1 MITKEDDEKLAGLDL
16 ENVSFRGLELTVV
29 PSVIFSMGNILRL
42 ELSSNSLTRFPGARV
57 AQELQCLEVL
67 VLCNNLLHVLEDIL
81 ALAAAPRLCELDLR
95 DNPLRLNHNRLY
107 LLEALLF
114 HEAKFDEELLSLLH
128 QDKGLKNFRS
138 DLPTS
143 RNMIYRSRL
152 PRRRAYPMLQRLNG
166 DWILD
171 VESRQAELEQGKA
184 IQYFRPA
191 SRGNNGKIGARRKV
205 ESAGRNERRF
215 DGSRMTLRNEARIT
229 AIPLPKVVAHY
240 QIDMESCKE
249 VHDELNTTHELP
261 PPDPA
266 DSTEKEPSCE
276 LDSNSSSDE
285 EDNER
290 KLWQQLL
297 RPIASQSQELHSS
310 NNSEQQQKSTLDIKT
325 SNVDNEQEPWNYPI
339 STFDDLHSDE
349 RQYVRYKSKHVSGS
363 FERDDHFFESTTF
376 VDCVAQCERSR
387 RLTIRAVDLLTQPQI
402 EAATTLTNNL
412 STNFT
417 KDHAR
422 ESYERLTDFQQ
433 KQVTVGGIDIQAEE
447 SLSKVKLRNAVDL
460 ANSLAGSKQQKRLLQ
475 ALIDADAKVIE
486 EERVME
492 EYKGHRQRLSRINAR
507 QVVQPQSRRGNDHM
521 KKLATLHLDSPW
533 QARNWKAKVVLQQ
546 RKEQEETA
554 NAQQNPT
561 LLSRSG
567 KKMQPHRSDTNP
579 NTIPGSTSATSSE
592 SSKRPNEIL
601 VAAQVGDKFRN
612 IETVEKAALDPLTAV
627 NSHDLLVRCSE
638 IRQNKDKHVRAL
650 NLHRDRFLDDEAE
663 WEEMRQNQI
672 NVVRRHLRRKLYQ
685 DVQQIQI
692 GGMEYVYS
700 PLFLPS
706 ADENPLH

>member
-1 MITKEDDEKLAGLDL
+1 M
-16 ENVSFRGLELTVV
+16 
-29 PSVIFSMGNILRL
+29 
-42 ELSSNSLTRFPGARV
+42 
-57 AQELQCLEVL
+57 
-67 VLCNNLLHVLEDIL
+67 
-81 ALAAAPRLCELDLR
+81 
-95 DNPLRLNHNRLY
+95 
-107 LLEALLF
+107 
-114 HEAKFDEELLSLLH
+114 
-128 QDKGLKNFRS
+128 
-138 DLPTS
+138 
-143 RNMIYRSRL
+143 
-152 PRRRAYPMLQRLNG
+152 
-166 DWILD
+166 
-171 VESRQAELEQGKA
+171 
-184 IQYFRPA
+184 
-191 SRGNNGKIGARRKV
+191 
-205 ESAGRNERRF
+205 
-215 DGSRMTLRNEARIT
+215 LRNEARIT

-349 RQYVRYKSKHVSGS
+349 RQYVRYKSKHRTNQLLS
-363 FERDDHFFESTTF
+363 
-376 VDCVAQCERSR
+376 AQGDSELRWREHPHS
-387 RLTIRAVDLLTQPQI
+387 I
-402 EAATTLTNNL
+402 EANL
-412 STNFT
+412 
-417 KDHAR
+417 
-422 ESYERLTDFQQ
+422 
-433 KQVTVGGIDIQAEE
+433 EE

-567 KKMQPHRSDTNP
+567 KKMQPHRSDTNL
-579 NTIPGSTSATSSE
+579 NTIPGSASATSSE
-592 SSKRPNEIL
+592 SSKRPNEML

>member
-16 ENVSFRGLELTVV
+16 ENKADKRNLNRAKRSSTFDQQVV
-29 PSVIFSMGNILRL
+29 
-42 ELSSNSLTRFPGARV
+42 AR
-57 AQELQCLEVL
+57 
-67 VLCNNLLHVLEDIL
+67 
-81 ALAAAPRLCELDLR
+81 
-95 DNPLRLNHNRLY
+95 
-107 LLEALLF
+107 
-114 HEAKFDEELLSLLH
+114 
-128 QDKGLKNFRS
+128 
-138 DLPTS
+138 
-143 RNMIYRSRL
+143 M
-152 PRRRAYPMLQRLNG
+152 
-166 DWILD
+166 
-171 VESRQAELEQGKA
+171 
-184 IQYFRPA
+184 
-191 SRGNNGKIGARRKV
+191 
-205 ESAGRNERRF
+205 
-215 DGSRMTLRNEARIT
+215 LRNEARIT

-349 RQYVRYKSKHVSGS
+349 RQYVRYKSKHTP
-363 FERDDHFFESTTF
+363 RLARST
-376 VDCVAQCERSR
+376 SS
-387 RLTIRAVDLLTQPQI
+387 LPMS

-433 KQVTVGGIDIQAEE
+433 KQVTVGGIDIQAAVGDYLLGEHVALRQRTNQLLSAQGDSELRWREHPHSIEANLEE

-567 KKMQPHRSDTNP
+567 KKMQPHRSDTNL
-579 NTIPGSTSATSSE
+579 NTIPGSASATSSE
-592 SSKRPNEIL
+592 SSKRPNEML

-672 NVVRRHLRRKLYQ
+672 NV
-685 DVQQIQI
+685 
-692 GGMEYVYS
+692 
-700 PLFLPS
+700 PS
-706 ADENPLH
+706 NIPHPEPQSAKST